1 LPLLAGEN
9 ISHRFI
15 APTIASSID
24 LVVHVT
30 LDHYGVRRVSEIAA
44 VTGRVENLN
53 PEVDSLYTWHSETG
67 SYVRGL
73 GSLPHPEKFAALDS
87 ELVESKKEFVAQ
99 QKILV
104 RR

>member
-24 LVVHVT
+24 LIVHVT
-30 LDHYGVRRVSEIAA
+30 LDRFGVRRVSEIAA

-53 PEVDSLYTWHSETG
+53 PEVDSLYTWNSETS

-87 ELVESKKEFVAQ
+87 ELVESKNDFAAQ
-99 QKILV
+99 EKKLA